1 MGPNPVIPCAY
12 KKGKFG
18 YSLRQ
23 KEGHLAS
30 PGKTEATRN
39 PGEAWNGFSSQ
50 PLGRTHPVTSF
61 FADSQA
67 RKLWDCTFLLFQATQ
82 FLVLRYGS
90 PRKWVQF
97 WSPKRH
103 RTVSEN
109 LSVLGF
115 SFPICKVAV
124 WEWMMSGP
132 LCSDTWWLI
141 LQKVHSISSKVTDVV
156 FPNVALD
163 MQQIHFFFFFSSHFS
178 SVHSGVIDDTSL
190 KLDIG
195 QGCPSKLTH

>member
-67 RKLWDCTFLLFQATQ
+67 GNCET
-82 FLVLRYGS
+82 
-90 PRKWVQF
+90 
-97 WSPKRH
+97 
-103 RTVSEN
+103 
-109 LSVLGF
+109 
-115 SFPICKVAV
+115 
-124 WEWMMSGP
+124 
-132 LCSDTWWLI
+132 
-141 LQKVHSISSKVTDVV
+141 VHSCCFKPPSFWYFATAAPGNEYSSD
-156 FPNVALD
+156 P
-163 MQQIHFFFFFSSHFS
+163 
-178 SVHSGVIDDTSL
+178 L
-190 KLDIG
+190 KGTEL
-195 QGCPSKLTH
+195 